1 MFMKAC
7 RRADLVEGGLEVAA
21 VDRTL
26 VLIVWPNGAAPRAY
40 QGFCPHARQPL
51 ASAPFDGRAL
61 VCPYHD
67 WAFDGR
73 SGARVDGGKGKSCR
87 LAAYPLRIEGEDV
100 MVDVAGIEANYV

>member
-7 RRADLVEGGLEVAA
+7 RRGDLAEGSLEVAA

-26 VLIVWPNGAAPRAY
+26 VLIVWPDGGTPHAY

-51 ASAPFDGRAL
+51 AGAAFDGRAL

-67 WAFDGR
+67 WVFDGR
-73 SGARVDGGKGKSCR
+73 DGAWMEGKGKACR
-87 LAAYPLRIEGEDV
+87 LAEYPLRIEGEDV
-100 MVDVAGIEANYV
+100 MVDVAGVEANYV